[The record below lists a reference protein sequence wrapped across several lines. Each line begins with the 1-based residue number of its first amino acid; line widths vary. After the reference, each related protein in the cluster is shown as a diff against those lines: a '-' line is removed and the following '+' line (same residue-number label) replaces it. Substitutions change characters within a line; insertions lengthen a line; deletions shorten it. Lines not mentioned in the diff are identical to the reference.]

1 MNFMKNTN
9 VAKTVGVITA
19 SLLVTGCV
27 STCSSADKVQQQEQT
42 EPIVETIEEP
52 PKQELKPAEPPK
64 KVEPEKKESKPKLE
78 KKEIKPEAKKEE
90 KKEAVQEQPVKNIQ
104 NPLPE
109 QNVKKEETVSVEKK
123 EEEVVDEEYSRSIEQ
138 ITDGSKITHETFS
151 ADKKAVLELIE
162 NLKEVMSKQNY
173 NEWIKYLD
181 EESIKYW
188 SQKSNLQKAQK
199 RLPVKGLKIS
209 SLQDYFKYVF
219 IPSRTGKDVDE
230 IRYLSDSLVKV
241 VQIRKD
247 AEGRYVGDTVY
258 YNLRKINGEWKVH
271 LPEL

>member
-1 MNFMKNTN
+1 MKNIN
-9 VAKTVGVITA
+9 IAKTVGVITA

-27 STCSSADKVQQQEQT
+27 STCSSADKVPQQEQT
-42 EPIVETIEEP
+42 EPVIETVTEI
-52 PKQELKPAEPPK
+52 PKQEIQPLEEPK
-64 KVEPEKKESKPKLE
+64 KVEPAKKEPVPEPKQE
-78 KKEIKPEAKKEE
+78 KTEPAKKEE
-90 KKEAVQEQPVKNIQ
+90 PKQTVLEQHVENIQ

-109 QNVKKEETVSVEKK
+109 QNSKKEEPKPEPQ
-123 EEEVVDEEYSRSIEQ
+123 EEVVDEEYSRSIEQ
-138 ITDGSKITHETFS
+138 IADGSKITHETFS

-162 NLKEVMSKQNY
+162 DLKSVMADQNY
-173 NEWIKYLD
+173 NEWLKYLD

-199 RLPVKGLKIS
+199 RLPVKGLKINT
-209 SLQDYFKYVF
+209 LEDYFKYVF
-219 IPSRTGKDVDE
+219 IPSRTGKNVDE

-247 AEGRYVGDTVY
+247 QEGRYVGDTVY

>member
-1 MNFMKNTN
+1 MKNIN
-9 VAKTVGVITA
+9 IAKTVGVITA

-27 STCSSADKVQQQEQT
+27 STCSSADKVPQQEQT
-42 EPIVETIEEP
+42 EPVIETVTEI
-52 PKQELKPAEPPK
+52 PKQEIQPLEEPK
-64 KVEPEKKESKPKLE
+64 KVEP
-78 KKEIKPEAKKEE
+78 AKKEPVPE
-90 KKEAVQEQPVKNIQ
+90 PKQEKTEPAKKEAPKQTVQEQPVKNIQ

-109 QNVKKEETVSVEKK
+109 QNSKKEEPKPEPQ
-123 EEEVVDEEYSRSIEQ
+123 EEVVDEEYSRSIEQ
-138 ITDGSKITHETFS
+138 IADGSKITHETFS

-162 NLKEVMSKQNY
+162 DLKSVMADQNY
-173 NEWIKYLD
+173 NEWLKYLD

-199 RLPVKGLKIS
+199 RLPVKGLKINT
-209 SLQDYFKYVF
+209 LEDYFKYVF
-219 IPSRTGKDVDE
+219 IPSRTGKNVDE

-247 AEGRYVGDTVY
+247 QEGRYVGDTVY